1 MLPLENKA
9 GFSASG
15 EVLQVSVLP
24 VKVLQISVL
33 PVEALQVSVL
43 PVEVLQVSVL
53 LVKFC
58 SFQCFR

>member
-1 MLPLENKA
+1 M
-9 GFSASG
+9 
-15 EVLQVSVLP
+15 LP

-53 LVKFC
+53 LVQGWANVLFKRMQHSC
-58 SFQCFR
+58 VLLHSL